1 MTIARETS
9 GFGTRFLFGRTQ
21 HNGIDYAVPVG
32 TNVYIN
38 KPMTVITAREM
49 PGYGNTLQLR
59 DSDGLIHTF
68 GHLSQI
74 VVKHGD
80 TVEANQLVAYTG
92 GGRGQ
97 AGSGQSTGPHLHYD
111 VRDASNKFF
120 DPKAINPKTGE
131 PYQNAAGFTP
141 GQPLRNGAITLRDS
155 DALRRTRPDVTN
167 NVGATGATRVTKD
180 TGATGA
186 TGATGL
192 TDEQRRILFDR
203 NTTTTQAPS
212 ASRSPDDR
220 ASGATGPRVIV
231 TAKRQ
236 RVVKPNPLEQYS
248 NYSYGISLHAMTIQK
263 YNQVCVDG
271 TSYTTNDNSVLIAS
285 GGRRSNDFS
294 RNQYFENDMYF
305 ENFKMD
311 CFIGLNAQTR
321 ASNVVDISFTVH
333 EPVGVSLL
341 DRILLVAQEKQIK
354 QWDLMPF
361 VIQID
366 FFANTDSG
374 DVLNLIPDLT
384 KRVVI
389 KIIDIQITVSGRGA
403 EYRITALPQAHVAQL
418 QTVSTIPLNIEI
430 TAQTVGE
437 YFDSKRDSDNV
448 NPRSDTTPNSQTQV
462 KARSLPAA
470 LNAYQ
475 KFLQTN
481 NKKEHADT
489 YVFEID
495 SEIAQAKIFNASS
508 NATVTVPSANKENS
522 NLQLQR
528 GAHKITAGTNI
539 KEVINQILA
548 SSDFYK
554 ENIDEKNSSD
564 EKAITVHKITHTVK
578 YGEFDKKTNLY
589 QKTITYKVN
598 KYEYF
603 NQKYPEAAKGF
614 PKLVDKEYNY
624 VYTGKNQQIL
634 DLKIDFNTMFY
645 TVVTAFE
652 QNQELARIQAKR
664 EKLDNDS
671 DRDSKDPLTPNRAL
685 YSPGA
690 DRHTAL
696 DQGDR
701 KSIESSDFFRSLMQN
716 SRGDMLNI
724 QITIAGDPDLIKQ
737 DELFSP
743 RQSSTSIPTDQ
754 GQIFCTL
761 NFRFYDDI
769 DQDSGLYKGGKTS
782 VFSGKYSIVT
792 VKNIFERGQFTQILD
807 CIRLPE
813 QPTTP
818 SQSAVNDLYARAQ
831 DLINDNASDA
841 EQQAGGLYGPPSET
855 ENDETVR
862 LANRYPLSPKGVD
875 RHGNALGQ
883 YVDYFTRIN
892 EYGEKY
898 YPSPLSDPKLK
909 DLPPVALGDFEIVV
923 KPQHPSLEL
932 TGDQN
937 DEIIEGT
944 VKFPDGRV
952 MEAFAVKPS
961 VSIRPR
967 TERQIN
973 VQFGNKI
980 ITGLVSDRTQKVYF
994 LDFSLE

>member
-1 MTIARETS
+1 MAAVARETS
-9 GFGTRFLFGRTQ
+9 GFGTRPNLFGRTQ
-21 HNGIDYAVPVG
+21 HQGIDYAVPVG

-38 KPMTVITAREM
+38 KPMTVVTAKEM
-49 PGYGNTLQLR
+49 TGYGNTLQLR

-74 VVKHGD
+74 VVKPGD
-80 TVEANQLVAYTG
+80 TVEANRLIAYTG
-92 GGRGQ
+92 GGKGQ
-97 AGSGQSTGPHLHYD
+97 AGAGQSTGPHLHYD
-111 VRDASNKFF
+111 VRDADGKFLN
-120 DPKAINPKTGE
+120 PKDTNPKTGQ

-141 GQPLRNGAITLRDS
+141 GHPLRNGALTLQDS
-155 DALRRTRPDVTN
+155 DALRRTQPDVTKP
-167 NVGATGATRVTKD
+167 VGATGV
-180 TGATGA
+180 

-203 NTTTTQAPS
+203 NTTTTTQAPPEQ
-212 ASRSPDDR
+212 RSSDDSL
-220 ASGATGPRVIV
+220 SGATGPRVTV
-231 TAKRQ
+231 TAKRARQ
-236 RVVKPNPLEQYS
+236 VKPNPLEQYS
-248 NYSYGISLHAMTIQK
+248 NHSYGISLHVMTIQK

-271 TSYTTNDNSVLIAS
+271 APYTTNDNSVLIAS
-285 GGRRSNDFS
+285 GGRRSSDFS

-333 EPVGVSLL
+333 EPTGVSLL
-341 DRILLVAQEKQIK
+341 DRILLVAEEKQIK

-374 DVLNLIPDLT
+374 EVLNLIPDLT
-384 KRVVI
+384 KRVVV

-430 TAQTVGE
+430 TAKTVGE
-437 YFDSKRDSDNV
+437 YFDSKRSSDTV
-448 NPRSDTTPNSQTQV
+448 NPRSNTIPNSQTQV

-470 LNAYQ
+470 LNEYQ

-481 NKKEHADT
+481 KKKAHADT

-495 SEIAQAKIFNASS
+495 PEIAQAKIFNPRF
-508 NATVTVPSANKENS
+508 NATETVPPATRTNS
-522 NLQLQR
+522 NLELEK
-528 GAHKITAGTNI
+528 GTHKITAGTNI

-548 SSDFYK
+548 TSDFYK
-554 ENIDEKNSSD
+554 DSIDEQNSSD
-564 EKAITVHKITHTVK
+564 EKAITVHKITHTIK
-578 YGEFDKKTNLY
+578 YGDFDKITNLY

-598 KYEYF
+598 KYEFF
-603 NQKYPEAAKGF
+603 NQKFPEAPKGF

-652 QNQELARIQAKR
+652 QNQELVRTQAKK
-664 EKLDNDS
+664 EKLDNDP
-671 DRDSKDPLTPNRAL
+671 DRDSQDPLTPNRAF

-696 DQGDR
+696 DQGHK

-743 RQSSTSIPTDQ
+743 TQSSTSIPTDQ
-754 GQIFCTL
+754 GQIFCTV

-782 VFSGKYSIVT
+782 VFSGKYSIIA
-792 VKNIFERGQFTQILD
+792 VKNIFEKGQFTQILD

-818 SQSAVNDLYARAQ
+818 SQSAVNDLYARSQ
-831 DLINDNASDA
+831 DVINDNSSDV
-841 EQQAGGLYGPPSET
+841 EQQAGGFYGPPSET

-862 LANRYPLSPKGVD
+862 LTNRYPFTSRGYDKN
-875 RHGNALGQ
+875 GNALGV
-883 YVDYFTRIN
+883 YVDDFTRKN
-892 EYGEKY
+892 EYGDVY
-898 YPSPLSDPKLK
+898 TQTPALFNNPKL
-909 DLPPVALGDFEIVV
+909 LNLAPAAYEGFLIAVE
-923 KPQHPSLEL
+923 KPQLPSLTLLEN
-932 TGDQN
+932 GDAP
-937 DEIIEGT
+937 IIEGT
-944 VKFPDGRV
+944 VTFPDGKT
-952 MEAFAVKPS
+952 MKAFAIKPGISGPRGSRTISVK
-961 VSIRPR
+961 
-967 TERQIN
+967 
-973 VQFGNKI
+973 FGNKQ
-980 ITGLVSDRTQKVYF
+980 ITGSVNDRKEEVYF
-994 LDFSLE
+994 SDFTIED